1 MTTKQQVQTAATIDV
16 LLGIWLVIAPFAL
29 GYSHNSGALW
39 NDIIVGVVILILAG
53 VRAYTPDNN
62 VGLAWTNAALG
73 GWLVI
78 APFALGHSAITANV
92 WNNVV
97 VGVVVLLV
105 SVWSA
110 LAGQR
115 LHSPGSAHPAG

>member
-1 MTTKQQVQTAATIDV
+1 MTTKQQVQTASTVGA

-29 GYSHNSGALW
+29 AYSHNPGALW

-53 VRAYTPDNN
+53 VRAYAPDNN
-62 VGLAWTNAALG
+62 VGLAWTSAVLG
-73 GWLVI
+73 VWLVI

-92 WNNVV
+92 WNDVV

-110 LAGQR
+110 VAGQR
-115 LHSPGSAHPAG
+115 QHGSVSAHPAG

>member
-1 MTTKQQVQTAATIDV
+1 M
-16 LLGIWLVIAPFAL
+16 F
-29 GYSHNSGALW
+29 
-39 NDIIVGVVILILAG
+39 GV
-53 VRAYTPDNN
+53 
-62 VGLAWTNAALG
+62 
-73 GWLVI
+73 WLVI

-115 LHSPGSAHPAG
+115 LHSPGSAHPADSRHRE